1 MQRRKL
7 SVHEEDERGTM
18 NEDNG
23 KWIIKKDPNG
33 ATSWDWQKYICPEC
47 GNWQT
52 YGPTN
57 YCPNCGAKMKGDDKE
72 KKEFGKWLPI
82 VSREMTEDEAK
93 HYFNYLGYRIDEA
106 YTILDCY
113 LPEDGQEVLITVN
126 GYVTTDTFV
135 RDEGYGCYFEG
146 YDIEDVTA
154 WQPLPEPYKKGDTE

>member
-1 MQRRKL
+1 MNDDLISR
-7 SVHEEDERGTM
+7 EETLTAFADYVGSGMSM
-18 NEDNG
+18 NDYDALWNIVSKIPPVT
-23 KWIIKKDPNG
+23 KWV
-33 ATSWDWQKYICPEC
+33 
-47 GNWQT
+47 
-52 YGPTN
+52 
-57 YCPNCGAKMKGDDKE
+57 
-72 KKEFGKWLPI
+72 PI

-93 HYFNYLGYRIDEA
+93 NYFDYLGDRIGEA